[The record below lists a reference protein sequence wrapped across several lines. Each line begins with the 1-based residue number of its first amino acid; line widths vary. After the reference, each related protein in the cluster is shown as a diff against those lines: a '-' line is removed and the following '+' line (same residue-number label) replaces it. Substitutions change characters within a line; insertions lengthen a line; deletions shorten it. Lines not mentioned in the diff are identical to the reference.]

1 MSDTVDHTGKVP
13 LTVWV
18 DPPPEGKE
26 RHAIFQGFMADGAES
41 WMLVLRP
48 IMPATVMV
56 EMTREDAEYHASWTG
71 GSNIA
76 ILRLAV
82 SARAALARK
91 PYPQFDPAKHVDPTL
106 GPDEVRLDG
115 KVYKL
120 KLPCPVMVCGLRQT
134 ACYSDEPER
143 CLDRRP
149 CKHSEGH
156 GGEHE

>member
-56 EMTREDAEYHASWTG
+56 EMTREDAEKRAAFC
-71 GSNIA
+71 SNHEYRDCIDPLFLVCRERA
-76 ILRLAV
+76 A
-82 SARAALARK
+82 ARAALARK
-91 PYPQFDPAKHVDPTL
+91 PCPA
-106 GPDEVRLDG
+106 
-115 KVYKL
+115 
-120 KLPCPVMVCGLRQT
+120 MVCLGALSESYLVCSGDNRK
-134 ACYSDEPER
+134 EHI
-143 CLDRRP
+143 DRRP
-149 CKHSEGH
+149 CKHYEGH